1 MTGRMDRVEQADVE
15 LRRMLDI
22 QALEREFKDLHD
34 TAANRPDD
42 AEVRYRTG
50 ELALQLG
57 KPQLARVWFRAALAI
72 DPKHVKARAA
82 ISQFEALPGN
92 R

>member
-1 MTGRMDRVEQADVE
+1 MNKVEQADDE
-15 LRRMLDI
+15 LRRMLEI
-22 QALEREFKDLHD
+22 QALEREFKELHD

-57 KPQLARVWFRAALAI
+57 KPKLARVWFLAALAI

-82 ISQFEALPGN
+82 INQLVEFPEK